1 MFEMSHEVLDNF
13 REDYPGVF
21 KGWDESRVRITI
33 DECESENGKPGR
45 AIGLFILFNTI
56 GSSKRDQKHD
66 ENRVRSS
73 EKREYKVHKVFLV
86 DIHTEDTKVG
96 GDELISEFY
105 TLVDLGG
112 E

>member
-1 MFEMSHEVLDNF
+1 MFEMTHEVLDNF

-21 KGWDESRVRITI
+21 KGWDESRVRITV

-45 AIGLFILFNTI
+45 AIGLFILFNTK
-56 GSSKRDQKHD
+56 GSA
-66 ENRVRSS
+66 
-73 EKREYKVHKVFLV
+73 EKKEYKIHNVFLV